1 MAGCGCKKKNVQ
13 TTMNPSPATITLNET
28 TQSTTMDQQVQ
39 QLVQKIEE
47 INNALES
54 EEEGQ

>member
-1 MAGCGCKKKNVQ
+1 
-13 TTMNPSPATITLNET
+13 
-28 TQSTTMDQQVQ
+28 MDQQVQ

>member
-1 MAGCGCKKKNVQ
+1 
-13 TTMNPSPATITLNET
+13 MNPSPATITLNET

-39 QLVQKIEE
+39 QLVEKIEE

>member
-1 MAGCGCKKKNVQ
+1 MGCGCKKKNVQ

-28 TQSTTMDQQVQ
+28 IQPPTTMDQQVQ

-47 INNALES
+47 INETLDSQRE
-54 EEEGQ
+54 Q

>member
-1 MAGCGCKKKNVQ
+1 MGCGCKKKNVQ

-28 TQSTTMDQQVQ
+28 IQPTTSMDQQVQ

-47 INNALES
+47 INETLDSQRE
-54 EEEGQ
+54 Q

>member
-1 MAGCGCKKKNVQ
+1 MGCGCKKKNVQ

>member
-1 MAGCGCKKKNVQ
+1 MGCGCKKKNVQ

-28 TQSTTMDQQVQ
+28 IQPTTTMDQQVQ

-47 INNALES
+47 INETLDSQRE
-54 EEEGQ
+54 Q

>member
-1 MAGCGCKKKNVQ
+1 MGCGCKKKNVQ
-13 TTMNPSPATITLNET
+13 TTVNPSPATITLNET
-28 TQSTTMDQQVQ
+28 IQPTTTMDQQVQ

>member
-1 MAGCGCKKKNVQ
+1 MGCGCKKKNVQ

-39 QLVQKIEE
+39 QLVEKIEE